1 MSRPA
6 DPSIGEAA
14 APAAGSAGEARSR
27 RVFRVGERVLTVL
40 STPLNLRVLNALA
53 ERPMRLAEL
62 RRFAGLPAQTTLR
75 GHLASLTELGVLRK
89 RPTAQMPYAVENELT
104 ALGDALLEVAE
115 VLGGWLLAAPDGP
128 VALESAAATGMVKA
142 FVDGWG
148 STIVRGLAAGPMALT
163 ELDRRIPELSYPAL
177 ERRLSSMRMAGLV
190 EAQESEGAG
199 TPYAMTPW
207 ARRAIA
213 PLGAAVECERAH
225 MGERAAPLTRLDIEA
240 AFLLAMPLVGLPRSA
255 SGDCQLEVEPGA
267 ELLDGGAGVRVTVER
282 GQIVACDS
290 ELGPRPGEYAV
301 GTATRW
307 CRAIRKDSAD
317 LLRLGPDRRVVDGLV
332 TGLHAALLPR

>member
-1 MSRPA
+1 VSRPV
-6 DPSIGEAA
+6 DPSL
-14 APAAGSAGEARSR
+14 R
-27 RVFRVGERVLTVL
+27 FRVGERVLALL
-40 STPLNLRVLNALA
+40 STPLNLRVLTALA

-89 RPTAQMPYAVENELT
+89 RPTAQMPYSVENELT
-104 ALGDALLEVAE
+104 AMGLALLDVAE
-115 VLGGWLLAAPDGP
+115 VLGRWLSDAPDGP
-128 VALESAAATGMVKA
+128 ITLESAVAAGTVKA

-148 STIVRGLAAGPMALT
+148 STIVRGLAPGPMLLT
-163 ELDRRIPELSYPAL
+163 ELDRHIPELSYPAL

-199 TPYAMTPW
+199 TPYALTPW

-213 PLGAAVECERAH
+213 PLGEAVECERTH
-225 MGERAAPLTRLDIEA
+225 MAERAAPLTRLDVEA
-240 AFLLAMPLVGLPRSA
+240 GFLLAMPLVGLPGHA

-267 ELLDGGAGVRVTVER
+267 ESLDGEAGVRVTVER
-282 GQIVACDS
+282 GRIVACES
-290 ELGPRPGEYAV
+290 ELGPRPGEYAI
-301 GTATRW
+301 GTPARW

-317 LLRLGPDRRVVDGLV
+317 LLRVGGERRVLDGLV
-332 TGLHAALLPR
+332 AGLHAALVPR